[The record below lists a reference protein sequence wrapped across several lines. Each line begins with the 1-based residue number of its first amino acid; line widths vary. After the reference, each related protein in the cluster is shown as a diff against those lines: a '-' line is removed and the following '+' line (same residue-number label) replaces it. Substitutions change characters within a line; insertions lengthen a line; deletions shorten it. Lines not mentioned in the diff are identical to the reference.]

1 MKNQLIGQ
9 ITMFDKHV
17 TLEPHQEQ
25 MKDFLL
31 SHKHGC
37 LFCEAGT
44 GKTFP
49 TIEALLEVAGDGEVL
64 IISTKNVIENMWK
77 KDINKYYQLPNKTT
91 MINFEKCIGSMQK
104 ELLSKRWKVVIVDE
118 CHKVK
123 AHNSKISKFVHR
135 ISQHAEYVWGLT
147 GTPRGNTDID
157 IFCIFRHLWVDD
169 WGKISY
175 TQFVDNYC
183 IVQTKIYGSHT
194 FKVPVGIRDV
204 YSQAWDNCVNAN
216 SFKYTMKELIEDR
229 DDINLK
235 LMKEPNRIVLE
246 YEKTDLYK
254 RAIKGIIDTQNEKET
269 MTKLTAIVKAHQA
282 CNGYIYLDKGQVERI
297 EHHNKKID
305 YIKSL
310 RDNKM
315 IIVYRFNE
323 DRDVLLK
330 ELPMSTEDYDTFKKG
345 NHKYLLLQCGK
356 CEGLNLQEC
365 SRVVF
370 YTMDY
375 SYIKFNQMYHRI
387 YRIGQTEQVEIDVL
401 LHKGTIEESIWW
413 AVKGK
418 HTLSTLF
425 FSITQSNY

>member
-1 MKNQLIGQ
+1 MINGTQLSI
-9 ITMFDKHV
+9 FDKKV

-49 TIEALLEVAGDGEVL
+49 TIEALLEVAGDGNVL

-77 KDINKYYQLPNKTT
+77 KDIAKFYTLPKNTT
-91 MINFEKCIGSMQK
+91 LINFEKCIGSAQK
-104 ELLSKRWKVVIVDE
+104 ELLSKRWKVIIVDE

-135 ISQHAEYVWGLT
+135 VCQRAEYVWGLT

-169 WGKISY
+169 WGRTSY
-175 TQFVDNYC
+175 TQFIDNYC
-183 IVQTKIYGSHT
+183 IIQTKIFGSHT
-194 FKVPVGIRDV
+194 FKVPIGIREM
-204 YSQAWDNCVNAN
+204 YANAWNKCVNAN
-216 SFKYTMKELIEDR
+216 SFKYTMDELIDER
-229 DDINLK
+229 SDIDLK
-235 LMKEPNRIVLE
+235 KMRSPNRVVLE

-254 RAIKGIIDTQNEKET
+254 NAIKGIINTQKEKET
-269 MTKLTAIVKAHQA
+269 MTKLSAIVKAHQA
-282 CNGYIYLDKGQVERI
+282 CNGYLYLEDNKVERI
-297 EHHNKKID
+297 EHHNRKID
-305 YIKSL
+305 YIKS
-310 RDNKM
+310 KTEKKI

-323 DRDVLLK
+323 DRDVLLR
-330 ELPMSTEDYDTFKKG
+330 ELPGSTDDYDEFKTGKYR
-345 NHKYLLLQCGK
+345 YLLLQCGK

-365 SRVVF
+365 SRIIF

-387 YRIGQTEQVEIDVL
+387 YRIGQKEQIEIDVL
-401 LHKGTIEESIWW
+401 LYKGTIEETIWW

-425 FSITQSNY
+425 FSIGKIS